1 MPSPTQQ
8 TVIVTGA
15 GKGLGRAYAVALAS
29 QGANVL
35 VNNRRHP
42 GEGDEDTSA
51 MATVLAIRARGG
63 TAEPNYADVTDPAS
77 GPSMVAHAMDCY
89 GQVDAVVANAGIE
102 KISRFEHLSLDEF
115 QQVFN
120 TSFFG
125 NLYLVQAAWR
135 HWLNTGAGRA
145 VLTTSGAGLYGNHG
159 QSAYSAAKAAVIGL
173 TKALSIEGASRNI
186 KVNALAPYAH
196 TAMTKDYLDSAD
208 SDLLA
213 PEKVAPLV
221 NYLTSAEC
229 DLSGEILI
237 AGGGLVRAARMTEEA
252 ALPIE
257 ADITATIAQLRD
269 QPKAAYASANE
280 SFLDLKF
287 LMTDL
292 STSADATDR

>member
-1 MPSPTQQ
+1 MPSLTQR

-29 QGANVL
+29 QGASVL

-42 GEGDEDTSA
+42 GERDGDTSA

-77 GPSMVAHAMDCY
+77 GPSMVAHAVDCF
-89 GQVDAVVANAGIE
+89 GQVDGVVANAGIE
-102 KISRFEHLSLDEF
+102 KISRFEHLSLDDF

-125 NLYLVQAAWR
+125 SLYLMQAAWR
-135 HWLNTGAGRA
+135 HWLDTGGGRA

-196 TAMTKDYLDSAD
+196 TAMTKDYLESAD
-208 SDLLA
+208 RDLLG

-221 NYLTSAEC
+221 NYLTSADCE
-229 DLSGEILI
+229 LSGEILV
-237 AGGGLVRAARMTEEA
+237 AAGGLVRAAHMAEEA
-252 ALPIE
+252 ALPIQ
-257 ADITATIAQLRD
+257 ADITATIAQLRN
-269 QPKAAYASANE
+269 QPKAAYASANA
-280 SFLDLKF
+280 SFLDLKSF
-287 LMTDL
+287 MADR
-292 STSADATDR
+292 SASSDATDS